1 MKYTFFLLLL
11 GVLMFSCKSNQEKTE
26 DPITDEPVHSEQ
38 IPLKIYESFSML
50 APRLQTQS
58 DTTYIVNFWAT
69 WCKPCVAELPHF
81 MDIADTY
88 KNEKVKLLYVSL
100 DFKKQIDSK
109 LRPFL
114 AEGKLKGEVVVITD
128 HDFNGWIDKVSPSWQ
143 GSIPATLI
151 FNKDKRE
158 FFEDSFTY
166 KELEKELKKYLK

>member
-1 MKYTFFLLLL
+1 MKYAMTFILLLAL
-11 GVLMFSCKSNQEKTE
+11 ILSCKTSQEKTDKQPVE
-26 DPITDEPVHSEQ
+26 APIVSKE
-38 IPLKIYESFSML
+38 IPLKIYEEFSML
-50 APRLQTQS
+50 EPRLQTKS